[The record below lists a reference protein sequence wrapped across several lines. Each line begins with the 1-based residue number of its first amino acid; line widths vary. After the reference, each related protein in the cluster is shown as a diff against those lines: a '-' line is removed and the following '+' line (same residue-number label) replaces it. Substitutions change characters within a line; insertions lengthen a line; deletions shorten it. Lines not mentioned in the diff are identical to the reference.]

1 MTKVVFAPP
10 NHLPRIEKL
19 WAYLS
24 RDEATGSEGLCAATY
39 SDGSLLPLIA
49 ADETRLA
56 SLRSMAEQIAAAT
69 GKTIVLV
76 EFTGRVDLRKITGA
90 GQ

>member
-1 MTKVVFAPP
+1 MVDVLHDPP
-10 NHLPRIEKL
+10 NHLPRIAKL

-24 RDEATGSEGLCAATY
+24 VDPDTGNEGLCAATY

-56 SLRSMAEQIAAAT
+56 SLRSMAEQIAANT
-69 GKTIVLV
+69 GKTVVLV
-76 EFTGRVDLRKITGA
+76 EFTARVEVATIRGA
-90 GQ
+90 TQ